1 MSTAY
6 RRLPT
11 PAPVHETME
20 LLIVRHAIAFEHDR
34 HRWRDDG
41 ARPLS
46 PAGIRRARKAA
57 AGLKEFSKSPGR
69 VLTSP
74 LVRARQTAQI
84 LTDVAGWPQ
93 AEEAAE
99 LSPGAPALAVL
110 TLLAKNRVQLVAVV
124 GHQPGLGA
132 LLTAC
137 LLEDGEAL
145 PIEMKKNAIACVSF
159 DGSLR
164 AGRASLKWLATPRML
179 RGFRHD

>member
-1 MSTAY
+1 MD
-6 RRLPT
+6 
-11 PAPVHETME
+11 
-20 LLIVRHAIAFEHDR
+20 LLIIRHAIALERDR

-57 AGLKEFSKSPGR
+57 AGLKQFSKSPDR
-69 VLTSP
+69 LLTSP

-84 LTDVAGWPQ
+84 LTEVAGWPQ
-93 AEEAAE
+93 AEEVPQ
-99 LSPGAPALAVL
+99 LSPGEPALAVL
-110 TLLAKNRVQLVAVV
+110 TLLGKDRSKLVAVV

-132 LLTAC
+132 LLTTC
-137 LLEDGEAL
+137 LLGNGRAL

-159 DGSLR
+159 EGSPR
-164 AGRASLKWLATPRML
+164 AGRAALKWLATPRML